1 MQDFSRL
8 SPFETVLLVE
18 RLLISIVEN
27 FVSFDSL
34 IKQYNQQV
42 SANGEVLSEDVY
54 VDQDAVQRLY

>member
-27 FVSFDSL
+27 FDSL
-34 IKQYNQQV
+34 IKQYDQQV
-42 SANGEVLSEDVY
+42 SANGEALSEDVY